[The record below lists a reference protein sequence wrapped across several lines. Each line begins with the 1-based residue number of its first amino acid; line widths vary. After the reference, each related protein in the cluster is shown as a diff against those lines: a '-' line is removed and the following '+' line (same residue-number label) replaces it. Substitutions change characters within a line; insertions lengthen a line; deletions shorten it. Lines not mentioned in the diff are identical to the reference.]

1 MTHRLLII
9 DDHTLVAEAL
19 AWTFRMAQDRYEAIT
34 ACTLDDGVRLLG
46 EQDWD
51 AVLLDLGLPGCQG
64 IDALR
69 AVRAAD
75 AEVALAIVSAAT
87 EPDVMRACLR
97 SGADGFIPKTALPEV
112 MRSAVQLIIGGGKY
126 VPPEALAE
134 CASTASDA
142 ASVGRSRI
150 GVDHAPHQDMA
161 ATMPFANAALAHP
174 AAGTMPLAM
183 AQPARASVW
192 PHLRAVDVPV
202 PAAMD
207 RSRIV
212 PRSLGLTE
220 RQADVLW
227 LMLDG
232 LPNKLICRRLDLAEG
247 TVKVHVSAVLRALGV
262 HSRTQA
268 VVAAARLGLCT
279 EAPRVA

>member
-75 AEVALAIVSAAT
+75 ARVAVAVVSAAT

-97 SGADGFIPKTALPEV
+97 GGADGFIPKTASPEV
-112 MRSAVQLIIGGGKY
+112 MRSAVQLVIGGGKY

-134 CASTASDA
+134 SVPAASDA
-142 ASVGRSRI
+142 GSAGVLRAVGHAS
-150 GVDHAPHQDMA
+150 HQEMA
-161 ATMPFANAALAHP
+161 APMPLAGVAFAHP
-174 AAGTMPLAM
+174 AAGAVPLAM
-183 AQPARASVW
+183 PQSARASGW
-192 PHLRAVDVPV
+192 PYLRAVDAPA
-202 PAAMD
+202 PAAPD

-268 VVAAARLGLCT
+268 VVAAARLGLCADT
-279 EAPRVA
+279 PRVA